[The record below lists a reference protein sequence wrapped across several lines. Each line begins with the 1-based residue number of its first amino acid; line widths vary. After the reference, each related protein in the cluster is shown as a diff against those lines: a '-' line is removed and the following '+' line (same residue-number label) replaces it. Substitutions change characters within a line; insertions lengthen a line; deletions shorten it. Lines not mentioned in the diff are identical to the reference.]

1 MLDIIH
7 DNWLL
12 LLIGQYPN
20 GPLGGLAATLLL
32 AVIGLILA
40 FPCALALAIARVS
53 PFRPVALIATALI
66 NIVRGTPFLMVI
78 FWSYFALPLLIGI
91 PISGFWTLIGALVL
105 YESAYLAEVI
115 RSGIQA
121 LPKGQTEAA
130 RSLGFG
136 YFRTMFTII
145 LPQALYNSLPSL
157 LSQFVSLIK
166 ETSLGYVISVNE
178 FTFAAV
184 QVNNEL
190 LTRPIEVFSILA
202 ITYFLLCFTLTSAAR
217 ALEGR
222 IARRRAGRSGTRA
235 DTTEILAPDLLKT
248 EPTP

>member
-1 MLDIIH
+1 MFDIIRE
-7 DNWLL
+7 NWLL

-20 GPLGGLAATLLL
+20 GPLGGLVATLLL
-32 AVIGLILA
+32 AVIGLALA
-40 FPCALALAIARVS
+40 FPCALLLALGRVS
-53 PFRPVALIATALI
+53 PFRPVALLATAII
-66 NIVRGTPFLMVI
+66 NLVRGTPFLMVI
-78 FWSYFALPLLIGI
+78 FWSYFALPLLIGV

-121 LPKGQTEAA
+121 LPSGQSEAA

-136 YFRTMFTII
+136 YFRTMFTIV

-184 QVNNEL
+184 QVNNTL
-190 LTRPIEVFSILA
+190 LTKPVQVFSILA
-202 ITYFLLCFTLTSAAR
+202 ITYFLLCFALTSAAR

-222 IARRRAGRSGTRA
+222 IARRRAGQPGRGPT
-235 DTTEILAPDLLKT
+235 DTPDTLLAT

>member
-20 GPLGGLAATLLL
+20 GPVGGLAATLLL